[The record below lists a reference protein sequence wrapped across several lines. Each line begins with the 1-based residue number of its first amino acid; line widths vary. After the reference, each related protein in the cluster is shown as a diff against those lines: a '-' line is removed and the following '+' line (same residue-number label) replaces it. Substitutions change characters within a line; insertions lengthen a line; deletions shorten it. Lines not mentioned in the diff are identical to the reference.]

1 MMKRFRIAARMDCS
15 DLKFSKDISVIVTQ
29 ETRPTDGEAWQLL
42 QNEAAEIVDSA
53 AGDMAGYLF
62 FQVYEEVID
71 LLSEKVL
78 VVAGSLSYAQVK
90 EQFAALWPK
99 LDISLFPNLN
109 QTGGDQGAS
118 PLRDSAPLH
127 TFRAGSED
135 TVINIGGDMSE
146 RGIDSEF
153 RWSFGIRAQVT
164 FEDGGSSIPP
174 ELSIDAANDA

>member
-1 MMKRFRIAARMDCS
+1 MKRFRIAATMDCA
-15 DLKFSKDISVIVTQ
+15 DLKFSKDISIVVTQ
-29 ETRPTDGEAWQLL
+29 ETRPTDVEAWQLL

-62 FQVYEEVID
+62 FQVSEAVID

-78 VVAGSLSYAQVK
+78 AIVGSLSYTQVK

-99 LDISLFPNLN
+99 LKISLFPNRN
-109 QTGGDQGAS
+109 QTGGDQDAS
-118 PLRDSAPLH
+118 PLQDSAPLH
-127 TFRAGSED
+127 TFRVGSED

-146 RGIDSEF
+146 RHIDWEF
-153 RWSFGIRAQVT
+153 RSRFGIRAQVT
-164 FEDGGSSIPP
+164 FEDGGSPIPP